1 MENALILDWENKK
14 FEGFPSK
21 GILLH
26 NEKKVAGGRK
36 ISIKT
41 YCFYICL
48 NANKYVPQMNEV
60 KCLKCL
66 EGTEIYT
73 NTKAALGTKP
83 HAQVSVLAKT

>member
-21 GILLH
+21 RILLH

-36 ISIKT
+36 ISINT
-41 YCFYICL
+41 CFYICL
-48 NANKYVPQMNEV
+48 NANKYVLRTNEV

-66 EGTEIYT
+66 EVTEIYT
-73 NTKAALGTKP
+73 NMKAALGTKP